1 MKRENSENNGI
12 ILEKQHIIFIVF
24 LFLFII
30 IFFFIFGLSLNS
42 CSTTKRDASL
52 QNVITENSGDISIN
66 IDPNTSDRLQS
77 GSEQT
82 NKLKEIKIPG
92 YPKIEI
98 SANTKNSIGWFFNPE
113 DNPCYFQFEHVL
125 EENNEMI
132 FKSAYVPPGKSI
144 NTATLTKSLKKSEY
158 PAVLKITTASLET
171 YAPMNG
177 ANNKT
182 LLVVK

>member
-98 SANTKNSIGWFFNPE
+98 SANTKNSIG
-113 DNPCYFQFEHVL
+113 
-125 EENNEMI
+125 
-132 FKSAYVPPGKSI
+132 
-144 NTATLTKSLKKSEY
+144 
-158 PAVLKITTASLET
+158 
-171 YAPMNG
+171 
-177 ANNKT
+177 
-182 LLVVK
+182 